1 MTPAPPDGILRRVT
15 DRTWAGTLHGYRV
28 QVFYC
33 GDSWC
38 MAAINPQGHVE
49 TCPRV
54 ESFAAGA
61 RLARLWIRNRQI
73 PG

>member
-1 MTPAPPDGILRRVT
+1 MTPAPPDGVLRRVNT
-15 DRTWAGTLHGYRV
+15 CTWAGTLHGYRV

-38 MAAINPQGHVE
+38 MAVINPQGHVE

-54 ESFAAGA
+54 ESLTEGA
-61 RLARLWIRNRQI
+61 RRPVCRGW
-73 PG
+73 G